1 MASVPSNSETAEDSQ
16 KSEMSEQRG
25 NSAQSGVEAPDPT
38 TGAAVVVL
46 PVVAG
51 PRLAATPALDPG
63 GPAGPAQAFWQCMQH
78 AVARQQQ
85 WMRLISEV
93 LHSLAEVF
101 ATGTLVVQ
109 LLQSRFALDGYV
121 ELVFHRDSSEEDGDG
136 RVLESLMLG
145 MELTRFLA

>member
-1 MASVPSNSETAEDSQ
+1 MPSNSETAEDSQ
-16 KSEMSEQRG
+16 KSEMSEQRQRG

-51 PRLAATPALDPG
+51 PRLAPTPALDPG

-101 ATGTLVVQ
+101 ATGTLAVQ

-121 ELVFHRDSSEEDGDG
+121 ERFFHQPTLSSHDQE
-136 RVLESLMLG
+136 RVLQHLYYG
-145 MELTRFLA
+145 MHFAGLPA

>member
-1 MASVPSNSETAEDSQ
+1 
-16 KSEMSEQRG
+16 
-25 NSAQSGVEAPDPT
+25 
-38 TGAAVVVL
+38 
-46 PVVAG
+46 
-51 PRLAATPALDPG
+51 
-63 GPAGPAQAFWQCMQH
+63 MQH

-101 ATGTLVVQ
+101 ATGTLAVQ

-121 ELVFHRDSSEEDGDG
+121 ELVFHRDSFEEDGGG

-145 MELTRFLA
+145 MELTWFLA